1 MQLPLSISYFCAS
14 HVAFVLSFSEA
25 SPVQLISFLLL
36 LYKSSLTLVMPC
48 STSHLLPFYFPCSSN
63 HLSLLYSSV
72 GYEILPPP
80 QPRIVPVVTYSG
92 LESERATLEL
102 FGGAAGVVGYHGAGL
117 VNSVFIPHAACVVE
131 ISTFLSTQ
139 RENSSIPWRAN
150 EHRRTLAWSPAMLTW
165 RYHRLSLDQILTA
178 NRVEIPRDAND
189 LRRPT
194 TRQRR
199 NDFIKTLP
207 LVPLSDADVISIGR
221 LLRSC
226 MIRKKVLPKA
236 APHEAS
242 SHHGKSR

>member
-1 MQLPLSISYFCAS
+1 VLGGLAVPRHVVLITRESVSTSAASAPLSRRFTNSSLIARRLQASLSGEFLPLYLC
-14 HVAFVLSFSEA
+14 LD
-25 SPVQLISFLLL
+25 PL
-36 LYKSSLTLVMPC
+36 K
-48 STSHLLPFYFPCSSN
+48 
-63 HLSLLYSSV
+63 
-72 GYEILPPP
+72 
-80 QPRIVPVVTYSG
+80 
-92 LESERATLEL
+92 SERATLEL

-150 EHRRTLAWSPAMLTW
+150 EHRRTLAWSPAMLNW

-226 MIRKKVLPKA
+226 MIRKK
-236 APHEAS
+236 
-242 SHHGKSR
+242 